1 MQQKLAQ
8 QVAQAL
14 KLQQAKQLD
23 RAKSIYL
30 KVLKADPNQ
39 FDALRL
45 LGILYNTTGDFQR
58 AIDCFKRAIK
68 INASLPALYHNI
80 GLAYKKLGYYDEA
93 ISYYQHALMLKPN
106 YPEAL
111 EKLGTAYAA
120 LEQFPIALDYLN
132 QAIRLKSDYIK
143 GWINFGSTHFTLLN
157 YPEAK
162 QCFQKVLELQPNY
175 VEAHRLLATVYKE
188 TKEIELAKKHYQE
201 TLKLEPDNIATK
213 LQLYFIQNEIAD
225 WENYEKRLATIE
237 KAHKD
242 SVAEKSSSPISA
254 FWGLGLGLT
263 PKQLYE
269 VTTSQ
274 TKPVEEQLEPMKKKL
289 NFQFTPAKKHTRLRI
304 GYFSSD
310 IGDHPVV
317 HLINNLFVYHN
328 RDEFETFMFSHGP
341 DINTKYRDHIKATC
355 EHFVDVGTISYPKV
369 AQKIY
374 DSNIDI
380 LVDLNG
386 HTNGARVQ
394 VLALK
399 PAPIQ
404 AHYLGYLG
412 TFGGNFMDYI
422 FADETVITPET
433 QNHYLE
439 KIVYLPNTYMITDN
453 EHTISTKPIQR
464 QDYQLPDDA
473 FIFCCFNSNYKI
485 EPHIFSIWM
494 DILRQ
499 CEKSVLWL
507 YSGSDLQKN
516 NLRKE
521 AQKAKIDPERIIF
534 VSRQPKDLYLA
545 SYRLADLFLDTY
557 YYNANTTTVDALWAG
572 LPVLTCPSVN
582 YCGRGATSS
591 LKALGVPELI
601 MPTQDA
607 YRERAIYFY
616 NNPEELKKIRKKL
629 AENRDHSFLFD
640 TKRFVA
646 NLEQGY
652 RQMWE
657 IYQRGE
663 SPQNIYV
670 KDVFTTHEQV
680 MSEAEHS

>member
-1 MQQKLAQ
+1 MQQKLAL

-14 KLQQAKQLD
+14 KLQQAKQFD

-45 LGILYNTTGDFQR
+45 LGILYNTTGEFLK
-58 AIDCFKRAIK
+58 AIDCFNRAIK
-68 INASLPALYHNI
+68 VNATLPALYHNI
-80 GLAYKKLGYYDEA
+80 GLAYKKLGHFDEA

-111 EKLGTAYAA
+111 EKLGNVYAA
-120 LEQFPIALDYLN
+120 IEQFPMALDYLN
-132 QAIRLKSDYIK
+132 QALRLKPDYIK
-143 GWINFGSTHFTLLN
+143 GWINLGNAHFSLLN
-157 YPEAK
+157 YQEAK
-162 QCFQKVLELQPNY
+162 ESFQKVIQLQPDHA
-175 VEAHRLLATVYKE
+175 EAHKLLGAVYKE
-188 TKEIELAKKHYQE
+188 LKETELTKKHYQE
-201 TLKLEPDNIATK
+201 ALKLEPNNPEIK
-213 LQLYFIQNEIAD
+213 LQLFFIQNEIAEWD
-225 WENYEKRLATIE
+225 NYKKRIATIHQLHRESIE
-237 KAHKD
+237 KNF
-242 SVAEKSSSPISA
+242 SSPISP
-254 FWGLGLGLT
+254 FWGLGLGFN
-263 PKQLYE
+263 PKELYE
-269 VTTSQ
+269 VATSR
-274 TKPVEEQLEPMKKKL
+274 TKRLGSDFKPLRSKL
-289 NFQFTPAKKHTRLRI
+289 NFQFTNRKSNPRLRI

-317 HLINNLFVYHN
+317 HLINNLFANHN
-328 RDEFETFMFSHGP
+328 RDEFETFVFSHGP
-341 DINTKYRDHIKATC
+341 DVASSYRNHIKETC
-355 EHFVDVGTISYPKV
+355 EHFIDVGTISYPKA

-374 DSNIDI
+374 DNNIDI
-380 LVDLNG
+380 LIDLNG
-386 HTNGARVQ
+386 HTSGARTQ

-412 TFGGNFMDYI
+412 TFGADFIDYV
-422 FADETVITPET
+422 FADEIVITPEAKD
-433 QNHYLE
+433 NYVE

-453 EHTISTKPIQR
+453 KHPISDKPIQR
-464 QDYQLPDDA
+464 QDYKLPEDA
-473 FIFCCFNSNYKI
+473 FVFCCFNSNYKI
-485 EPHIFSIWM
+485 EPNIFAIWM
-494 DILRQ
+494 NILRQ

-507 YSGSDLQKN
+507 YSGSELQKN

-521 AQKAKIDPERIIF
+521 AQKANVNPERLIF
-534 VSRQPKDLYLA
+534 IGRQPKDLYLA

-572 LPVLTCPSVN
+572 LPVLTCPSSN

-591 LKALGVPELI
+591 LNAIGVPELI
-601 MPTQDA
+601 MPDQES
-607 YRERAIYFY
+607 YRDRAIYFY
-616 NNPEELKKIRKKL
+616 NNPDELKKIRKKMV
-629 AENRDHSFLFD
+629 EQRDSSLLFD

-670 KDVFTTHEQV
+670 KDVYR
-680 MSEAEHS
+680 SAD